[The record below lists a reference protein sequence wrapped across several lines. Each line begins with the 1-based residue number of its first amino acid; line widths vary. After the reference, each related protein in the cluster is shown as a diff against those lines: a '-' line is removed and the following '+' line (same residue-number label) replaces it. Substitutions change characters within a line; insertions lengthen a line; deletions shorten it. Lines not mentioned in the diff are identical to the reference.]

1 MLFLNTY
8 PFKVIQPKFY
18 LKLRVFFFLPSPS
31 HNFFEKI
38 PNFIYP
44 LTISLQIKKNNFFI
58 SCNLHNI
65 QKILIFN
72 PSPIFLLKY
81 QFYPP
86 YTNVFLN
93 SKFYSHPLPIFCKKK
108 ILKFVFLRLAPF
120 FSSKLSICILFPLH
134 FFFTYLCYSSLFF
147 SSFLSKKPSLF
158 IPFKIFS

>member
-8 PFKVIQPKFY
+8 QFKVIQPKFY

-120 FSSKLSICILFPLH
+120 FSSKLSICILFPSPFFLH
-134 FFFTYLCYSSLFF
+134 KPLLFLTV
-147 SSFLSKKPSLF
+147 FLVSSKKPSLF